1 MMFKKL
7 KEYLYGKIDKRRIAS
22 EANELLR
29 NDAFSIAVDMVQEQI
44 LNKLV
49 STKPDER
56 EARERLYNQ
65 FCAVDDVLIELSRLI
80 NNVDQPLATERMT
93 MESHQGE

>member
-7 KEYLYGKIDKRRIAS
+7 KEYLYGKVDKRRIAS
-22 EANELLR
+22 DAEELLQ
-29 NDAFSIAVDMVQEQI
+29 NDAFSIAVDVLQEQI

-49 STKPDER
+49 STKPEET

-65 FCAVDDVLIELSRLI
+65 FRAVDDVLIELSRLI